1 MPRCAATSGL
11 HHASGSPQ
19 ASRPGLRRFLVRPNV
34 MNAVLREI
42 QRTECVLRKSA
53 VCGCGVT
60 KKRTLAVGPGPSQ
73 SASFRDTR
81 KLISSHSLP
90 ARGNISALVSDRNGA
105 GEAPAHGAPAYLR
118 SIPWLCRDAGVSHSR
133 LPPCGT
139 SVSCCWEY
147 REASSLSAHPP
158 AQASGSFA

>member
-1 MPRCAATSGL
+1 MRSNAQSAVFRHVAQPRVRFSVECAFPHLGKCRA
-11 HHASGSPQ
+11 GS
-19 ASRPGLRRFLVRPNV
+19 
-34 MNAVLREI
+34 
-42 QRTECVLRKSA
+42 RKSA